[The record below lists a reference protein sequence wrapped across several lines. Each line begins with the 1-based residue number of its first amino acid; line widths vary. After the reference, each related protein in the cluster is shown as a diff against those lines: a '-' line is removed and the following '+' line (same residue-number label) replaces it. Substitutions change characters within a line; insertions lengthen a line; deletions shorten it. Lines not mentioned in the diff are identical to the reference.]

1 MVPYGN
7 PGSTASLAMVGK
19 MKTPPSLAELMPS
32 TEIAAKVGVAT
43 GVGQDDRVV
52 RRRAGEG

>member
-1 MVPYGN
+1 
-7 PGSTASLAMVGK
+7 MVGK